1 MNGVPPL
8 WTKEDAIAATGG
20 RCERTWAATSV
31 TIDSRTLA
39 PGALFIALKGP
50 TFDGHDFVADAL
62 AKGAAAAVVHRPSE
76 RVAADAPL
84 LHVGDTQAALEGL
97 ARAARARTAARIIGV
112 TGSVGKTGV
121 KEALRLAL
129 SRQGATTANDG
140 SLNNHWGL
148 PLSLARLPAGAAFG
162 IFEMGMNHAGE
173 ITPLTRLARPH
184 VAVITAV
191 EAVHIENF
199 GSVEKIADAK
209 AEIFAGCAPD
219 AAAVLPRDNPHFA
232 RLVAAAERAGIPRI
246 LTFGATAGADVQLVA
261 SRLAPDGSDVR
272 AAVQG
277 RPIAYRVSLAG
288 GHWVTNSLCVLAA
301 VVGAG
306 GDGDAAAAAL
316 ADLQPAKGR
325 GQRFTVTVE
334 GGCFELIDDSYN
346 ASPVSMA
353 ASFAVLGAL
362 APGKGGRRIA
372 VLGDMLELGADER
385 ALHAGLA
392 RPLAAHGID
401 LVFAAGPRMR
411 ALFDALPA
419 RMQGAHAADA
429 ARLAP
434 IVADAVRPGDVVG
447 VKGSAGSRMGR
458 VVEAL
463 KTLPPSSSA
472 LAPASADAVPARRA
486 QGA

>member
-1 MNGVPPL
+1 MSGPPPL
-8 WTKEDAIAATGG
+8 WTQAEAIAATGG
-20 RCERTWAATSV
+20 RCERAWQATSIA
-31 TIDSRTLA
+31 IDSRTLA
-39 PGALFIALKGP
+39 PGALFVALKGP

-62 AKGAAAAVVHRPSE
+62 AKGAAAAVVHRLPE
-76 RVAADAPL
+76 GVPADAPL
-84 LHVGDTQAALEGL
+84 LIVADTLAALNKL

-129 SRQGATTANDG
+129 SRQGPTTANDG

-148 PLSLARLPAGAAFG
+148 PLSLARLPMGDAFG
-162 IFEMGMNHAGE
+162 VFEMGMNHAGE
-173 ITPLTRLARPH
+173 ITPLARLARPH
-184 VAVITAV
+184 VAVITTVEPVHMENFASV
-191 EAVHIENF
+191 EA
-199 GSVEKIADAK
+199 IADAK
-209 AEIFAGCAPD
+209 AEIFAGGDPGAT
-219 AAAVLPRDNPHFA
+219 AVLFGDNPHFS
-232 RLVAAAERAGIPRI
+232 RLAAAATRAGVDRI
-246 LTFGATAGADVQLVA
+246 LAFGSAAGADV
-261 SRLAPDGSDVR
+261 RLLSCRLEADGSRVR
-272 AAVQG
+272 GEVMG
-277 RPIAYRVSLAG
+277 RPIVYRVGLAG
-288 GHWVTNSLCVLAA
+288 RHWVTNSLCVLAA
-301 VVGAG
+301 VVAAGA
-306 GDGDAAAAAL
+306 DVDAAASAL

-325 GQRFTVTVE
+325 GQRFTVAIE
-334 GGCFELIDDSYN
+334 GGSFELVDDSYN

-372 VLGDMLELGADER
+372 VLGDMLELGPDEL

-411 ALFDALPA
+411 ALFDALPPTM
-419 RMQGAHAADA
+419 RGAYAADA
-429 ARLAP
+429 ALLAP

-463 KTLPPSSSA
+463 KALPPPS
-472 LAPASADAVPARRA
+472 PANPARRA
-486 QGA
+486 QGG